1 MNELEKL
8 MIAESKKKAI
18 DDKLIKD
25 EQQCEDDKYD
35 NWEMETMD
43 KLRFL
48 ENYNFVTLKKK
59 RSRGAFL
66 IHPKKHGTIE
76 VALVNGYEDIAGKRR
91 SVYRYHTEQSLVINW
106 NYGISGGESYTRGLS
121 LENFVKEL
129 IRRGIIKVEG

>member
-48 ENYNFVTLKKK
+48 ENYNFVTLKRNAHVGHSLSIQRNMEQLKLLWLMGM
-59 RSRGAFL
+59 RISQEREEVFTD
-66 IHPKKHGTIE
+66 TIP
-76 VALVNGYEDIAGKRR
+76 
-91 SVYRYHTEQSLVINW
+91 SS
-106 NYGISGGESYTRGLS
+106 LS
-121 LENFVKEL
+121 LS
-129 IRRGIIKVEG
+129 IGITE